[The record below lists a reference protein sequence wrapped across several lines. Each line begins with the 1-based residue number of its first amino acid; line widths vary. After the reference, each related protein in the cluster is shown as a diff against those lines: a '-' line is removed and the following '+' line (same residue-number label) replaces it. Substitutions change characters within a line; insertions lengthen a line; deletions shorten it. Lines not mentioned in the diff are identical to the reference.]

1 MSRFW
6 LVGSEAFTAMNKPG
20 PRPLAKTGHELHD
33 VVSQLRRIGPLDGV
47 RLFFSQSLRW
57 LLAGICADDVLR

>member
-1 MSRFW
+1 
-6 LVGSEAFTAMNKPG
+6 MNKPG